1 MNKLLT
7 LLLLTFMVAG
17 CGDNKV
23 VDTASGY
30 IEGVNYRTLATPIA
44 TDSEQIEVMEFF
56 WYGCPHCESFEKPLH
71 QWQKVMPEG
80 VELVQSPAIWNE
92 PMKLHAK
99 VFFIVQNMP
108 NNQPIHAALFAE
120 IMDLREVRDLKL
132 QTEEL
137 AVFLKGYGLSE
148 ADFKQQLSS
157 VEINKKLQRAIELMS
172 QSKIE
177 GTPSIL
183 VNGRYLVLN
192 ESAKTVEQIMD
203 ITSFLVEKEKVR
215 LAAQ

>member
-1 MNKLLT
+1 
-7 LLLLTFMVAG
+7 
-17 CGDNKV
+17 
-23 VDTASGY
+23 
-30 IEGVNYRTLATPIA
+30 
-44 TDSEQIEVMEFF
+44 
-56 WYGCPHCESFEKPLH
+56 
-71 QWQKVMPEG
+71 MPEG
-80 VELVQSPAIWNE
+80 VQLVQSPAIWNE

>member
-7 LLLLTFMVAG
+7 LLLLTFIVAG
-17 CGDNKV
+17 CGDNEII
-23 VDTASGY
+23 DAGSGY
-30 IEGVNYRTLATPIA
+30 TEGVNYRVLATPMV

-71 QWQKVMPEG
+71 QWQKTMAEG
-80 VELVQSPAIWNE
+80 VRLVQSPAIWNE

-99 VFFIVQNMP
+99 VFFIAQNMP
-108 NNQPIHAALFAE
+108 NSEPIHAALFSKV
-120 IMDLREVRDLKL
+120 MDLREVRDLNL

-137 AVFLKGYGLSE
+137 ASFLKGYGLSK

-157 VEINKKLQRAIELMS
+157 VEINKKLQHAIELMS

-203 ITSFLVEKEKVR
+203 ITSFLVEKEKAR